1 MKEYIFVESY
11 IEKFRKLNKLDPLKF
26 GSNLTLISGHNG
38 VGKSSLLALFSSLTG
53 TSQKRNNNEPFYPEF
68 NDYFL
73 INENEEFSDYRIINK
88 FINNKKN
95 IVFYNRVSFNDYRET
110 NRGIRPIPRITKD
123 PNSDQLIKDAV
134 ELAKTELGISGSSRI
149 PIPTIYISLSR
160 LLPPG
165 EANIISK
172 TLSKNTTIYQNKYYE
187 IYREWYNFVIND
199 SIDNSQNII
208 ETMNKTVTD
217 SEKLFMPLI
226 DSYANT
232 QSAGQ
237 DNLGTII
244 SALIDFY
251 SLSKQP
257 GYSGGFLFIDEL
269 EATFHPSASIKL
281 LELLNLVSED
291 LDLQIVFTSHSLTMI
306 KEMVRLQN
314 KDESKYKINYLKG
327 IRDPFLT
334 SIIDYENLKV
344 DLFDEISSISPKIK
358 VYCEDEST
366 VWLFKQI
373 LSITSILQKKG
384 PAVELD
390 ILPIYLGCN
399 QLEQLPK
406 YDQHFKSV
414 LIVLDG
420 DAKSKEK
427 ITIKHWV
434 EDKNF
439 EKSKTPKKFSK
450 NIIALP
456 SFLAPEEF
464 IYTIIFEYCTK
475 YTPYQDFWRGL
486 DRNQDT
492 TNFTSERIQK
502 KFLVADEDLS
512 LDYLKSKSDELFKFA
527 EQTQILTHYFEKNID
542 IFDSFLINLNNAVEN
557 IQKIVKSNS
566 Y

>member
-11 IEKFRKLNKLDPLKF
+11 IEKFRKLNKLEPLKF

-38 VGKSSLLALFSSLTG
+38 VGKSSLLALFSSVAG
-53 TSQKRNNNEPFYPEF
+53 TNQKRNNNQSFYPEF

-73 INENEEFSDYRIINK
+73 INENEDFSDYLIINK
-88 FINNKKN
+88 FRNNKKN
-95 IVFYNRVSFNDYRET
+95 IEFHNRVSFNDYRET
-110 NRGIRPIPRITKD
+110 KRGIRPIPRITKEPD
-123 PNSDQLIKDAV
+123 SDQLIKDAV
-134 ELAKTELGISGSSRI
+134 QIAKNELGISASSRV
-149 PIPTIYISLSR
+149 PVPTIYISLSR

-165 EANIISK
+165 ESK
-172 TLSKNTTIYQNKYYE
+172 IVSKPLNKNTTIYRNKYHE
-187 IYREWYNFVIND
+187 IYRDWYNFVISD
-199 SIDNSQNII
+199 SIDDSQDVI
-208 ETMNKTVTD
+208 EAMNKTVTK

-251 SLSKQP
+251 NLSKQP
-257 GYSGGFLFIDEL
+257 NYSGGFLFIDEL

-281 LELLNLVSED
+281 LQLLNHVSD
-291 LDLQIVFTSHSLTMI
+291 TLQLQIMFTSHSLTLI
-306 KEMVRLQN
+306 KEMVKLQK
-314 KDESKYKINYLKG
+314 KDETKYKINYLKG

-334 SIIDYENLKV
+334 SIVDYENLKV
-344 DLFDEISSISPKIK
+344 DLFDEISSVSPKIK
-358 VYCEDEST
+358 VYCEDKSA

-373 LSITSILQKKG
+373 IKLSSVLQKKL
-384 PAVELD
+384 PPVEFN

-399 QLEQLPK
+399 QLQKLPK
-406 YDQHFKSV
+406 YDEHFKSV

-427 ITIKHWV
+427 ITIENWI

-439 EKSKTPKKFSK
+439 EKNKTPRNFSK

-464 IYTIIFEYCTK
+464 IYTIIYEYCTD
-475 YTPYQDFWRGL
+475 YFSHREFWHSL
-486 DRNQDT
+486 DSIQET
-492 TNFTSERIQK
+492 TNFTSERIEK
-502 KFLVADEDLS
+502 KFLVPDKDLN
-512 LDYLKSKSDELFKFA
+512 LKYLKLKSKEMFDFA
-527 EQTQILTHYFEKNID
+527 EKTQILTDYFKENND
-542 IFDSFLINLNNAVEN
+542 ILDSFLTHLNNAVEN
-557 IQKIVKSNS
+557 IQKIIKSKS
-566 Y
+566 F